1 MKVGLPTERE
11 IRLTGIAN
19 RTYAMLRPCDRMRMQ
34 RRCKECAEQTLLP
47 DYCLR
52 HLSNMLAFLGKDKE
66 KHDEYIEWVKGE
78 LYDIY
83 KGLPDDH
90 KTAIRKRMRGKDIM
104 TRILLFPEELIT
116 KPGGTKNACNE
127 DQDDEV

>member
-1 MKVGLPTERE
+1 MNVDLPTERE
-11 IRLTGIAN
+11 IRLAGIAN
-19 RTYAMLRPCDRMRMQ
+19 RTYAMLRPCDQMRMQ
-34 RRCKECAEQTLLP
+34 RRCKECAEQTLLS

-52 HLSNMLAFLGKDKE
+52 HLSNMLAFLGKNKE
-66 KHDEYIEWVKGE
+66 KHGEYIEWVKGE

-83 KGLPDDH
+83 KNLPEDH
-90 KTAIRKRMRGKDIM
+90 KMAIRKRMRGREIM

-116 KPGGTKNACNE
+116 KPGGNRNARNQ